1 MPVFSTTD
9 TDSRNLSGFT
19 MVELLVAITIV
30 GILLAVSVPGSMRF
44 YDSIQYRQAVRD
56 VLTTLGT
63 ARQQSIDTGKAQ
75 NVAFDP
81 GTNKIR
87 YGDGVQS
94 LPEDFQLTVTTARE
108 VNRRGVGVI
117 RFYPE
122 GGSSGGDVSIET
134 VNGRGVMISV
144 DWLMGAV
151 SQRAYDAE

>member
-1 MPVFSTTD
+1 MLRSH
-9 TDSRNLSGFT
+9 SGFT

-75 NVAFDP
+75 DVTFDP
-81 GTNKIR
+81 DANKIR
-87 YGDGVQS
+87 YRDVLQR

-122 GGSSGGDVSIET
+122 GGSSGGDVAIET
-134 VNGRGVMISV
+134 ANGRGVMISV

-151 SQRAYDAE
+151 SQRAYDAD